1 MKPAQVYEFMKE
13 FYGGADK
20 VPLSR
25 MDCNNA
31 IGRERKK
38 YLESNDAQTLLEYLK
53 NKQIED
59 PTFFYAIEIDEED
72 GRIANFFWADGQSI
86 MDYACFGDAVSF
98 DTTFLT
104 NKFEMPFA
112 PILGTNHH
120 KQTIIFG
127 AALIFNETI
136 ESFVWLFE
144 TFLTTMSGKH
154 PSTIFT
160 DQDAAMAGA
169 VAYVF
174 PNTSH
179 RLCLFHIYVNVAKH
193 LGHVIHKHHDKFLPD
208 FKRCVYEDRSEAIFI
223 EKWNEL
229 LSEYKLEENKW
240 MENLYDLRKNW
251 AAVYRDSFTADMNST
266 QRSEGMNNVFKKR
279 FRRRLGLSELL
290 AECDKVSASLRENE
304 LDADF
309 NSRRKTPV
317 TYIPNLPML
326 KTAAESY
333 TRRMYSEFEEE
344 FKEQFSFSWKLV
356 QIDGS
361 ILTYEVAHMHSNHGA
376 TVEFSTVDMTIT
388 CSCRKFECIG
398 MYVHTFIS
406 NYLLFLIYYGRM

>member
-1 MKPAQVYEFMKE
+1 MNF
-13 FYGGADK
+13 
-20 VPLSR
+20 
-25 MDCNNA
+25 
-31 IGRERKK
+31 
-38 YLESNDAQTLLEYLK
+38 
-53 NKQIED
+53 QI
-59 PTFFYAIEIDEED
+59 
-72 GRIANFFWADGQSI
+72 
-86 MDYACFGDAVSF
+86 
-98 DTTFLT
+98 
-104 NKFEMPFA
+104 
-112 PILGTNHH
+112 
-120 KQTIIFG
+120 
-127 AALIFNETI
+127 
-136 ESFVWLFE
+136 
-144 TFLTTMSGKH
+144 
-154 PSTIFT
+154 
-160 DQDAAMAGA
+160 
-169 VAYVF
+169 
-174 PNTSH
+174 SH
-179 RLCLFHIYVNVAKH
+179 RLCLFHIYVNAATH
-193 LGHVIHKHHDKFLPD
+193 LAHVIHKHPEKFLLD

-266 QRSEGMNNVFKKR
+266 QRSECMNNVFKKR

-361 ILTYEVAHMHSNHGA
+361 ILTYEVAHMHSNRGA
-376 TVEFSTVDMTIT
+376 TVQFSTVDMTVT
-388 CSCRKFECIG
+388 CSCQKFECIG
-398 MYVHTFIS
+398 MYVHTFVN